1 MQISTLIFKIV
12 MAFLSLSIATDA
24 MKKVSELKVEKGWT
38 NMFHNFTIALIG
50 MVYLF
55 FILLVMK

>member
-1 MQISTLIFKIV
+1 

-24 MKKVSELKVEKGWT
+24 MKKVSELRVDKGWS